1 MTAAARG
8 TAPRWL
14 ELTTVGDLL
23 VRSPSSSGRG
33 NGRGRR
39 IPFEVDNG
47 YELCGLTHLD
57 LLNHPAV
64 YEQLRKWI
72 TRSRERPPEAE
83 TQAA

>member
-1 MTAAARG
+1 MASR
-8 TAPRWL
+8 
-14 ELTTVGDLL
+14 
-23 VRSPSSSGRG
+23 GRG
-33 NGRGRR
+33 CRRGAGRR

-47 YELCGLTHLD
+47 YGLSGLTHLD